1 MTRHRTIADACPH
14 MSEAVRRLNPQLV
27 SKPPAVDMSHDPYD
41 VAPSK
46 PTLRQKRGPK
56 LNKTEA
62 AFEAYLKARYDTEDW
77 VLGSQNITLQLGNGV
92 RYTPDFNAFAR
103 RGDMRPMFWEVKGF
117 MRDDAAVKLKV
128 AAALYPQF
136 DFALVKKHG
145 KTALGWRIEEVLP

>member
-1 MTRHRTIADACPH
+1 MNRDAILSKLPRMSADCLK
-14 MSEAVRRLNPQLV
+14 RNGLTQ
-27 SKPPAVDMSHDPYD
+27 PPAVDMDHDPHD
-41 VAPSK
+41 VTPAK
-46 PTLRQKRGPK
+46 PMMRQNRGPK

-62 AFEAYLKARYDTEDW
+62 AFEAYLKARYDHEDW

-92 RYTPDFNAFAR
+92 RYTPDFNAFSR
-103 RGDMRPMFWEVKGF
+103 RGDMRPMFWEVKGH

>member
-1 MTRHRTIADACPH
+1 MSRDKILAKLPRMSAAC
-14 MSEAVRRLNPQLV
+14 MRANGLTQ
-27 SKPPAVDMSHDPYD
+27 PPAVDMSHDPHD
-41 VAPSK
+41 VRTPKVDK

-56 LNKTEA
+56 LNKAEA
-62 AFEAYLKARYDTEDW
+62 ALEAYLKARYDVEDW

-117 MRDDAAVKLKV
+117 MRDDAGVKLKV

-136 DFALVKKHG
+136 DFALVKKQG
-145 KTALGWRIEEVLP
+145 KTATGWRIEEVLP